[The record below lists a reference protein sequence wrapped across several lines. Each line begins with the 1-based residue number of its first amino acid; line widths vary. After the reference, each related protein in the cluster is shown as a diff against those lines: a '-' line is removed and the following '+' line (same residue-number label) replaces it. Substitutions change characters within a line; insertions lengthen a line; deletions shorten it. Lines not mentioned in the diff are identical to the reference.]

1 MSAKLLMS
9 IAAGGALGAVGRY
22 VMLVHV
28 DDWLGSHFPFSTL
41 IVNVIGAVA
50 MGSLVAVTASFW
62 SPSDEVRAFLS
73 VGMLGAFTTFSLF
86 SMDLFNLVERG
97 DAVTAALYAAMSVVL
112 CILGFYGGYHALR
125 QILA

>member
-41 IVNVIGAVA
+41 IVNVVGAVA
-50 MGSLVAVTASFW
+50 MGSLVALTAFFW
-62 SPSDEVRAFLS
+62 SPSDEFRAFLS

-86 SMDLFNLVERG
+86 SLDLFNLVERG
-97 DAVTAALYAAMSVVL
+97 DAMTAALYAAMSVML
-112 CILGFYGGYHALR
+112 CILGFYGGYHTLK
-125 QILA
+125 QILT